1 MQIVDYA
8 GVGHFGVNTQD
19 PCVAEWSNVFRM
31 AKYKFTQPG
40 DACAKG
46 QSQVY
51 LQPTSALTVRIK
63 MLLLM

>member
-19 PCVAEWSNVFRM
+19 PCVAQWSNVFRM

-46 QSQVY
+46 
-51 LQPTSALTVRIK
+51 
-63 MLLLM
+63 